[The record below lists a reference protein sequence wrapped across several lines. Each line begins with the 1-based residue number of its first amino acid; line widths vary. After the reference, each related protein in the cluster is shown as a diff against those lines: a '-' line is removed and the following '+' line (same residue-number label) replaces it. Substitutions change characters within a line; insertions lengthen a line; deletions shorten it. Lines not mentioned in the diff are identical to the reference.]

1 MEGGFA
7 MGASSSSPEPLDV
20 FRMHRELIGDYRQFT
35 EGFVEIRD
43 RRLKDSVRSQS
54 DNGAQWP
61 APWLSLNP
69 TFASGG
75 TVDDLAS
82 RNVLLSESADLFQL
96 KGKPLS
102 LYKHQVEAIEKAAEG
117 RSYVLTTGTGSGKS
131 LAYIIPIV
139 DYVLRNGG
147 LPGIKAIIVYPMNAL
162 ANSQV
167 QELKKFLG
175 EDGVVSYKRYTGQ
188 EGDDERERILADP
201 PDILLTNYVMLELL
215 LTRPNE
221 RNRLFGAT
229 NNLNFLVLDELHT
242 YRGRQG
248 ADVAMLVRRVREAV
262 HTTGKLQCV
271 GTSATMST
279 AETIAKQ
286 RKDVAD
292 VATQIFGTLIE
303 PCDVITETLTRA
315 TRPGAAIDLGELVDA
330 RGGTESK
337 DPRLSAGYEQLSQD
351 PLAEWIEQRFGL
363 TKEPETGILVR
374 RTPTTVEAEGKTLAD
389 LTGKGQEA
397 CRTAIQQTLLA
408 GARVSD
414 PPEEPART
422 T

>member
-1 MEGGFA
+1 
-7 MGASSSSPEPLDV
+7 
-20 FRMHRELIGDYRQFT
+20 
-35 EGFVEIRD
+35 
-43 RRLKDSVRSQS
+43 
-54 DNGAQWP
+54 
-61 APWLSLNP
+61 
-69 TFASGG
+69 
-75 TVDDLAS
+75 
-82 RNVLLSESADLFQL
+82 
-96 KGKPLS
+96 
-102 LYKHQVEAIEKAAEG
+102 
-117 RSYVLTTGTGSGKS
+117 
-131 LAYIIPIV
+131 
-139 DYVLRNGG
+139 
-147 LPGIKAIIVYPMNAL
+147 
-162 ANSQV
+162 
-167 QELKKFLG
+167 
-175 EDGVVSYKRYTGQ
+175 
-188 EGDDERERILADP
+188 
-201 PDILLTNYVMLELL
+201 
-215 LTRPNE
+215 
-221 RNRLFGAT
+221 
-229 NNLNFLVLDELHT
+229 VLDELHT

-414 PPEEPART
+414 PESKRPLFAFRLHQFISKGASIYVTLEPEETRAIEHSYQVVLAGSSGGSDTERRLYPLAFCRDCGQEYLMVRRDTKQEAFVART
-422 T
+422 RMQIRDEHDGYLYIDTSDPWPSDPVDRVPDAWTQVSAKGTLRVIPSRRDRVPQAMMVNPMGKILEDGNLSEDLGAIEAVWIPKGLLFCLRCGTTYHLTWLI

>member
-1 MEGGFA
+1 

-221 RNRLFGAT
+221 QPQF
-229 NNLNFLVLDELHT
+229 
-242 YRGRQG
+242 
-248 ADVAMLVRRVREAV
+248 
-262 HTTGKLQCV
+262 
-271 GTSATMST
+271 S
-279 AETIAKQ
+279 
-286 RKDVAD
+286 
-292 VATQIFGTLIE
+292 
-303 PCDVITETLTRA
+303 
-315 TRPGAAIDLGELVDA
+315 
-330 RGGTESK
+330 
-337 DPRLSAGYEQLSQD
+337 
-351 PLAEWIEQRFGL
+351 
-363 TKEPETGILVR
+363 
-374 RTPTTVEAEGKTLAD
+374 
-389 LTGKGQEA
+389 
-397 CRTAIQQTLLA
+397 
-408 GARVSD
+408 GAR
-414 PPEEPART
+414 
-422 T
+422 